1 MRNQIQT
8 GSKIMGQFKEYV
20 KMALYN
26 IKENKGRSFLTML
39 GIIIGISSVI
49 TIVSIGNG
57 LKADVMSG
65 TEVKS
70 VTVIPNPEETNQ
82 SYIIT
87 WEDLMAVKASLGERA
102 KGVSSSS
109 VTQGNVETRKGSFDA
124 YVMMT
129 TPDTEADPT
138 QMEML
143 YGSYFSEDDVM
154 NGETACVLDKASAL
168 YLFGTADVVGMDFD
182 LMIEDAIITLTIK
195 GVRDGDPEV
204 MASNEEVMKMFG
216 MTMPV
221 YIELPYTAV
230 ESWGEKVED
239 FPSLSIYLGENE
251 NENAVA
257 KSAVQVLNSRHR
269 YEGENLFM
277 KQQSMDMAN
286 AMGGILDTVTA
297 FIVFVAGISLLVGG
311 IGVMNIMLVSVTER
325 TREIGIRKALG
336 AKTSSIISQF
346 LCESAIISGIG
357 GIIGI
362 IIGATISG
370 VVSALKIGGLSAKL
384 SLSAVIITTC
394 FSCGVGIVFGIYPAR
409 KAARMSPIEAL
420 KQL

>member
-1 MRNQIQT
+1 
-8 GSKIMGQFKEYV
+8 MGQFAEYI

-26 IKENKGRSFLTML
+26 IKENKGRSLLTML

-65 TEVKS
+65 TETKS

-82 SYIIT
+82 SFMIT
-87 WEDLMAVKASLGERA
+87 WEDLMAVKTSLGERA

-109 VTQGNVETRKGSFDA
+109 IIQGNVDTRKGNFDA
-124 YVMMT
+124 YVMLT
-129 TPDTEADPT
+129 TPDAEADPA
-138 QMEML
+138 QMGML
-143 YGSYFSEDDVM
+143 YGSYFTEEDVM

-168 YLFGTADVVGMDFD
+168 YLFGTADVAGMDFD
-182 LMIEDAIITLTIK
+182 LTIEDAIVTLTVR

-204 MASNEEVMKMFG
+204 MAANEEAMKMFG

-221 YIELPYTAV
+221 YIELPYTVV
-230 ESWGEKVED
+230 ELWGEKVED
-239 FPSLSIYLGENE
+239 FSSLVIYLGEGE

-257 KSAVQVLNSRHR
+257 KAAVQVLNARHR
-269 YEGENLFM
+269 NEGENLFM
-277 KQQSMDMAN
+277 KQQSLDMAN
-286 AMGGILDTVTA
+286 FMGGLLDTVTA

-336 AKTSSIISQF
+336 AKTSSIIFQF

-362 IIGATISG
+362 MIGAALSG
-370 VVSALKIGGLSAKL
+370 VVSALKIGGLSARL
-384 SLSAVIITTC
+384 SFGAVIITTC
-394 FSCGVGIVFGIYPAR
+394 FSCGVGVVFGIYPAR
-409 KAARMSPIEAL
+409 KAAKMSPIEAL

>member
-1 MRNQIQT
+1 
-8 GSKIMGQFKEYV
+8 MGQFGEYI

-26 IKENKGRSFLTML
+26 IRENKGRSFLTML

-57 LKADVMSG
+57 LKADVMSS

-70 VTVIPNPEETNQ
+70 ATVVPNPEETNQ
-82 SYIIT
+82 TELIT
-87 WEDLMAVKASLGERA
+87 WEDLEAVKAALGERV
-102 KGVSSSS
+102 KGVASSKI
-109 VTQGNVETRKGSFDA
+109 VFGNVDTRKGNFEA
-124 YVMMT
+124 YVVLT
-129 TPDTEADPT
+129 TPDAEADPT
-138 QMEML
+138 QLKIL
-143 YGSYFSEDDVM
+143 YGSYFSEEDAE
-154 NGETACVLDKASAL
+154 NGTAVCVLDKASAL
-168 YLFGTADVVGMDFD
+168 YLFGTAEVVGMDFD
-182 LMIEDAIITLTIK
+182 LMMEDTIVTLTVK

-204 MASNEEVMKMFG
+204 MKANQKVMEMFG
-216 MTMPV
+216 MAMPV
-221 YIELPYTAV
+221 YVELPFTIV
-230 ESWGEKVED
+230 ENWGEKVED
-239 FPSLSIYLGENE
+239 FQSISLFLKENE
-251 NENAVA
+251 DENAVA
-257 KSAVQVLNSRHR
+257 KAAVRVLNGRHR
-269 YEGENLFM
+269 NEGENLFM
-277 KQQSMDMAN
+277 KQQSMDMTN

-336 AKTSSIISQF
+336 AKTSSIIFQF

-362 IIGATISG
+362 LIGATISET
-370 VVSALKIGGLSAKL
+370 VSVLEIGGLSARL

-409 KAARMSPIEAL
+409 KAAKMSPIEAL

>member
-1 MRNQIQT
+1 
-8 GSKIMGQFKEYV
+8 MGQFGEYI

-26 IKENKGRSFLTML
+26 IRENKGRSFLTML

-57 LKADVMSG
+57 LKADVMSS

-70 VTVIPNPEETNQ
+70 VAVVPNPEETNQ
-82 SYIIT
+82 TAVIT
-87 WEDLMAVKASLGERA
+87 WEDLGAVKASLGERA
-102 KGVSSSS
+102 KGVASSSMAR
-109 VTQGNVETRKGSFDA
+109 GNVETRKGNFDA
-124 YVMMT
+124 YVMLT
-129 TPDTEADPT
+129 TPDAEVDPS
-138 QMEML
+138 ELGLL
-143 YGSYFSEDDVM
+143 YGSYFSEDDVV
-154 NGETACVLDKASAL
+154 NAAAVCVLDKASAL
-168 YLFGTADVVGMDFD
+168 YLFGTADVVGMDVD
-182 LMIEDAIITLTIK
+182 LLIEDAIVTLTIK

-204 MASNEEVMKMFG
+204 MAANEEVMKMFG
-216 MTMPV
+216 MVMPV
-221 YIELPYTAV
+221 FIELPYTIV
-230 ESWGEKVED
+230 ESWGERVED
-239 FPSLSIYLGENE
+239 FQSLNIFLAENE
-251 NENAVA
+251 DENAVA
-257 KSAVQVLNSRHR
+257 KAAVRVLDGRHR
-269 YEGENLFM
+269 NEGENLFM

-286 AMGGILDTVTA
+286 AMGGILDAVTA

-336 AKTSSIISQF
+336 AKTSSIIVQF

-362 IIGATISG
+362 LIGAAVSG
-370 VVSALKIGGLSAKL
+370 AVSALKIAGLSARL
-384 SLSAVIITTC
+384 SPGAVIITTC

-409 KAARMSPIEAL
+409 KAARMSPIDAL

>member
-1 MRNQIQT
+1 ME
-8 GSKIMGQFKEYV
+8 QFGEYI

-57 LKADVMSG
+57 LKADVMSD

-70 VTVIPNPEETNQ
+70 VTVAANPEEISAGTV
-82 SYIIT
+82 IT
-87 WEDLMAVKASLGERA
+87 WEDLTAVKDALGVRA
-102 KGVSSSS
+102 KGVASSSLA
-109 VTQGNVETRKGSFDA
+109 QGKVETGKGRFDA
-124 YVMMT
+124 YVVLT
-129 TPDTEADPT
+129 TPDAKADPA
-138 QMEML
+138 QLPIL
-143 YGSYFSEDDVM
+143 YGAFFSGDDVA
-154 NGETACVLDKASAL
+154 NGEAACVLDKASAL
-168 YLFGTADVVGMDFD
+168 YLFGTAEVVGMNFD
-182 LMIEDAIITLTIK
+182 LMIEDALVTLSVK

-204 MASNEEVMKMFG
+204 MAANEEVMKMFG
-216 MTMPV
+216 MSMPV
-221 YIELPYTAV
+221 YMELPYTAA
-230 ESWGEKVED
+230 ESWGEKTEG
-239 FPSLSIYLGENE
+239 FQALNIFLAENE

-257 KSAVQVLNSRHR
+257 KAAVQVLDAKHKN
-269 YEGENLFM
+269 EGEHLFM

-286 AMGGILDTVTA
+286 AMGGIVDTVTA

-336 AKTSSIISQF
+336 AKTSSIILQF

-362 IIGATISG
+362 LIGAAISG
-370 VVSALKIGGLSAKL
+370 AVSALEIGGLSSKM
-384 SLSAVIITTC
+384 SLGAVITTTC

-409 KAARMSPIEAL
+409 KAAGMNPIDAL

>member
-1 MRNQIQT
+1 
-8 GSKIMGQFKEYV
+8 MGQFGEYI

-57 LKADVMSG
+57 LKEDVMSS

-70 VTVIPNPEETNQ
+70 VTVAPNTEETNV
-82 SYIIT
+82 SAAIT
-87 WEDLMAVKASLGERA
+87 WEDLTAVKDALADRA
-102 KGVSSSS
+102 KGVASSSL
-109 VTQGNVETRKGSFDA
+109 VQGKVETRKGKFDA
-124 YVMMT
+124 YVVLT
-129 TPDTEADPT
+129 TPDAEEDPA
-138 QMEML
+138 QLPIL
-143 YGSYFSEDDVM
+143 YGSFFSGDDVA
-154 NGETACVLDKASAL
+154 NGAAVCVLDKASVL
-168 YLFGTADVVGMDFD
+168 YLFGTAEVVGMDFD
-182 LMIEDAIITLTIK
+182 LMIEDAIVTLTIK

-204 MASNEEVMKMFG
+204 MAANQEVMKMFG
-216 MTMPV
+216 MSMPV
-221 YIELPYTAV
+221 YMELPYTLV
-230 ESWGEKVED
+230 ESWGEKAED
-239 FPSLSIYLGENE
+239 FQTLNIFLAENE

-257 KSAVQVLNSRHR
+257 KTAVQVLNARHKN
-269 YEGENLFM
+269 EGEDLFM

-336 AKTSSIISQF
+336 AKTSSIIFQF

-362 IIGATISG
+362 IIGAAISG
-370 VVSALKIGGLSAKL
+370 AVSALEIGGLSARL
-384 SLSAVIITTC
+384 SLGAVIITTC

-409 KAARMSPIEAL
+409 KAARMSPIDAL
-420 KQL
+420 KQM

>member
-1 MRNQIQT
+1 
-8 GSKIMGQFKEYV
+8 MGLFGEYV

-39 GIIIGISSVI
+39 GIIIGISSVV

-57 LKADVMSG
+57 LKADVMSS

-70 VTVIPNPEETNQ
+70 ATVIPNPEETNQ
-82 SYIIT
+82 SRMIT

-102 KGVSSSS
+102 KGVASSSMK
-109 VTQGNVETRKGSFDA
+109 QGNVETRKGSFDA
-124 YVMMT
+124 YVMLT

-143 YGSYFSEDDVM
+143 YGDYFSEDDVM

-182 LMIEDAIITLTIK
+182 LLIEDAIIVLTIK
-195 GVRDGDPEV
+195 GVRDGDPEI
-204 MASNEEVMKMFG
+204 MAANEEVMKMFG

-221 YIELPYTAV
+221 YIEMPYTAV

-239 FPSLSIYLGENE
+239 FSSLSIYLGENE

-257 KSAVQVLNSRHR
+257 KAAVQVLNSRHKS
-269 YEGENLFM
+269 EGENLFM
-277 KQQSMDMAN
+277 KQQSMDMSD

-336 AKTSSIISQF
+336 AKTSSIIFQF

-362 IIGATISG
+362 LIGAAISG
-370 VVSALKIGGLSAKL
+370 TVSVLQIGGLSARL
-384 SLSAVIITTC
+384 SLGAVIITTC

-409 KAARMSPIEAL
+409 KAAKMSPIEAL
-420 KQL
+420 KQW

>member
-1 MRNQIQT
+1 
-8 GSKIMGQFKEYV
+8 MGQFGEYI

-26 IKENKGRSFLTML
+26 IRENKGRSFLTML

-57 LKADVMSG
+57 LKADVMSS

-70 VTVIPNPEETNQ
+70 VAVVPNPEETNQ
-82 SYIIT
+82 TAVIT
-87 WEDLMAVKASLGERA
+87 WEDLGAVKASLGERA
-102 KGVSSSS
+102 KGVASSSMA
-109 VTQGNVETRKGSFDA
+109 QGNVETRKGNFDA
-124 YVMMT
+124 YVMLT
-129 TPDTEADPT
+129 TPDAEVDPS
-138 QMEML
+138 ELGLL
-143 YGSYFSEDDVM
+143 YGSYFSEDDVV
-154 NGETACVLDKASAL
+154 NAAAVCVLDKASAL
-168 YLFGTADVVGMDFD
+168 YLFGTADVVGMDVD
-182 LMIEDAIITLTIK
+182 LLIEDAIVTLTIK

-204 MASNEEVMKMFG
+204 MAANEEVMKMFG
-216 MTMPV
+216 MVMPV
-221 YIELPYTAV
+221 FIELPYTIV
-230 ESWGEKVED
+230 ESWGERVED
-239 FPSLSIYLGENE
+239 FQSLNIFLAENE
-251 NENAVA
+251 DENAVA
-257 KSAVQVLNSRHR
+257 KAAVRVLDGRHR
-269 YEGENLFM
+269 NEGENLFM

-286 AMGGILDTVTA
+286 AMGGILHAVTA

-336 AKTSSIISQF
+336 AKTSSIIVQF

-362 IIGATISG
+362 LIGAAVSG
-370 VVSALKIGGLSAKL
+370 AVSALKIAGLSARL
-384 SLSAVIITTC
+384 SPGAVIITTC

-409 KAARMSPIEAL
+409 KAARMSPIDAL

>member
-1 MRNQIQT
+1 
-8 GSKIMGQFKEYV
+8 MGQFAEYI

-26 IKENKGRSFLTML
+26 IKENKGRSLLTML

-57 LKADVMSG
+57 LKADVMSS
-65 TEVKS
+65 TETKS

-82 SYIIT
+82 SFMIT
-87 WEDLMAVKASLGERA
+87 WEDLMAVKESLGERA
-102 KGVSSSS
+102 KGVSSGSII
-109 VTQGNVETRKGSFDA
+109 QGYVDTRKGNFDA
-124 YVMMT
+124 YIMLT
-129 TPDTEADPT
+129 TPDAEADPA

-143 YGSYFSEDDVM
+143 YGSYFSEEDVM

-182 LMIEDAIITLTIK
+182 LTIEDAIVTLTVK

-204 MASNEEVMKMFG
+204 MAANEEAMKLFG

-221 YIELPYTAV
+221 YIELPYTVV
-230 ESWGEKVED
+230 ELWGEKVED
-239 FPSLSIYLGENE
+239 FSSLVIYLGEGE
-251 NENAVA
+251 KENAVA
-257 KSAVQVLNSRHR
+257 KAAVQILNTRHR
-269 YEGENLFM
+269 NEGENLFM
-277 KQQSMDMAN
+277 KQQSLDMAN
-286 AMGGILDTVTA
+286 FMGGILDAVTA

-336 AKTSSIISQF
+336 AKTSSIIFQF

-362 IIGATISG
+362 MIGAALSG
-370 VVSALKIGGLSAKL
+370 VVSALKIGGLSARL
-384 SLSAVIITTC
+384 SFGAVVITTC
-394 FSCGVGIVFGIYPAR
+394 FSCGVGVVFGIYPAR
-409 KAARMSPIEAL
+409 KAAKMSPIEAL

>member
-1 MRNQIQT
+1 
-8 GSKIMGQFKEYV
+8 MGQFGEYI

-57 LKADVMSG
+57 LKEDVMSS

-70 VTVIPNPEETNQ
+70 VTVAPKTEETNV
-82 SYIIT
+82 SAAIT
-87 WEDLMAVKASLGERA
+87 WEDLTAVKDALADRA
-102 KGVSSSS
+102 KGVASSSL
-109 VTQGNVETRKGSFDA
+109 VQGKVETRKGKFDA
-124 YVMMT
+124 YVVLT
-129 TPDTEADPT
+129 TPDAEEDPA
-138 QMEML
+138 QLPIL
-143 YGSYFSEDDVM
+143 YGSFFSGDDVA
-154 NGETACVLDKASAL
+154 NGAAVCVLDKASAL
-168 YLFGTADVVGMDFD
+168 YLFGTAEVVGMDFD
-182 LMIEDAIITLTIK
+182 LMIEDAIVTLTIK

-204 MASNEEVMKMFG
+204 MAANQEVMKMFG
-216 MTMPV
+216 MSMPV
-221 YIELPYTAV
+221 YMELPYTLV
-230 ESWGEKVED
+230 ESWGEKAED
-239 FPSLSIYLGENE
+239 FQTLNIFLAENE

-257 KSAVQVLNSRHR
+257 KTAVQVLNARHKN
-269 YEGENLFM
+269 EGEDLFM

-336 AKTSSIISQF
+336 AKTSSIIFQF

-362 IIGATISG
+362 IIGAAISG
-370 VVSALKIGGLSAKL
+370 AVSALEIGGLSARL
-384 SLSAVIITTC
+384 SLGAVIITTC

-409 KAARMSPIEAL
+409 KAARMSPIDAL
-420 KQL
+420 KQM

>member
-1 MRNQIQT
+1 
-8 GSKIMGQFKEYV
+8 MGQFGEYI

-57 LKADVMSG
+57 LKADVMSS

-70 VTVIPNPEETNQ
+70 VTVVPNPEETSQ
-82 SYIIT
+82 TALIT
-87 WEDLMAVKASLGERA
+87 WEDLMAVKTSLGARS
-102 KGVSSSS
+102 KGVVSNSMA
-109 VTQGNVETRKGSFDA
+109 QGSVETRKGSFDA
-124 YVMMT
+124 YVMLT
-129 TPDTEADPT
+129 TPDAKADPT
-138 QMEML
+138 QLGLM
-143 YGSYFSEDDVM
+143 YGSYFSEDDVA
-154 NGETACVLDKASAL
+154 NGTAVCVLDKASAL
-168 YLFGTADVVGMDFD
+168 YLFGTADVVGIDVD
-182 LMIEDAIITLTIK
+182 LMIEDAIVTLTVK

-204 MASNEEVMKMFG
+204 MAANEEVMKMFG

-221 YIELPYTAV
+221 YFELPYTVV
-230 ESWGEKVED
+230 ESWGERVEN
-239 FPSLSIYLGENE
+239 FQSLSIFLADNE
-251 NENAVA
+251 DENAAA
-257 KSAVQVLNSRHR
+257 KTAVQVLGSRHKN
-269 YEGENLFM
+269 EGENLFM

-336 AKTSSIISQF
+336 AKTSSIIVQF

-362 IIGATISG
+362 LIGATVSG
-370 VVSALKIGGLSAKL
+370 TVSVLKIGGLCAKL
-384 SLSAVIITTC
+384 SPGAVIITTC
-394 FSCGVGIVFGIYPAR
+394 ISCGVGIVFGIYPAR
-409 KAARMSPIEAL
+409 KAAKMSPIDAL